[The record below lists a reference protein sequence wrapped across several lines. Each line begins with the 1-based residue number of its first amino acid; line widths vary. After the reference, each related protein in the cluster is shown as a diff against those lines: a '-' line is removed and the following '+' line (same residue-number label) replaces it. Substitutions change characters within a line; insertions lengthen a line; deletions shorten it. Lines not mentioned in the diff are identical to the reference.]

1 MFLMIF
7 SVLVNYILGRLIAG
21 AKGKGKPFL
30 VISIVFNLLLLCIFK
45 YTGFFA
51 ETINAVLPV
60 NIPVPNIR
68 LPIGISFFT
77 FQILSYVIDVYKD
90 KTLVQKNFLNVLLYI
105 SLFPQLIAG
114 PIVKY
119 YDVAQQIEAGL
130 TSAAVI
136 KELVYDKNNKSITV
150 TKGNNTTSTLV
161 MEGLAVNVTCKSE
174 NNKSII
180 QLLDVNNNPVGDTV
194 ELDVERFITSAE
206 YNNETKSIILY
217 FDGKTGDESTDKIVI
232 PVGDLV
238 DTYTVESTSSVDLSM
253 VENKIKAAVKISAAA
268 NNVAI
273 IKDDGVFVPAV
284 DTSGFMLKVSGAVA
298 GNVPI
303 FDENGQIVDSGKTFA
318 EVTGDVTEL
327 KDAVDAVK
335 EDIQALNEAKLDKS
349 SVLDSASMSSSS
361 ATASDE
367 STLSE
372 KAILT
377 MIEWKTTM

>member
-1 MFLMIF
+1 MALLQWHF
-7 SVLVNYILGRLIAG
+7 VTKAEYIAG
-21 AKGKGKPFL
+21 EKQDDHLYFLSDTGEIYRGIKSFTESVSLYPHGSLPETPALNRIYFDDQTLEGKINNGTQWLTVIKP
-30 VISIVFNLLLLCIFK
+30 VDDTVTAGSANPVS
-45 YTGFFA
+45 A
-51 ETINAVLPV
+51 SAVA
-60 NIPVPNIR
+60 
-68 LPIGISFFT
+68 T
-77 FQILSYVIDVYKD
+77 Y
-90 KTLVQKNFLNVLLYI
+90 
-105 SLFPQLIAG
+105 
-114 PIVKY
+114 
-119 YDVAQQIEAGL
+119 VAQQIEAGL